1 MIVCDFI
8 FFRKGRFYFI
18 PYNIATLDFS
28 ISFFNTS
35 YIKYFNSLIELT
47 SSRSISRNPS
57 FIIFFL
63 MEKNSFSISD
73 LYLTVSI
80 SDLFILFRKSR
91 ISDTLS
97 LTAEICVSINSIF
110 LLFVSICCFISLYE
124 VIKANRFWLL
134 NVINKEQVRKL
145 KITTTILMYN
155 NLSNLFPSSYNLST
169 ILLTFKGDIDRL
181 YHAFIF

>member
-1 MIVCDFI
+1 MHDHLIKV
-8 FFRKGRFYFI
+8 YF
-18 PYNIATLDFS
+18 TQ
-28 ISFFNTS
+28 
-35 YIKYFNSLIELT
+35 SLIYH
-47 SSRSISRNPS
+47 
-57 FIIFFL
+57 FFL

-73 LYLTVSI
+73 LYLTVFI

>member
-1 MIVCDFI
+1 
-8 FFRKGRFYFI
+8 
-18 PYNIATLDFS
+18 
-28 ISFFNTS
+28 
-35 YIKYFNSLIELT
+35 
-47 SSRSISRNPS
+47 
-57 FIIFFL
+57 

-97 LTAEICVSINSIF
+97 LTAGICVSINSIF

-181 YHAFIF
+181 YHAFIFWTKQSISDNSSLRSCVPTLWWPVGSWAGHRAGLPHSQL